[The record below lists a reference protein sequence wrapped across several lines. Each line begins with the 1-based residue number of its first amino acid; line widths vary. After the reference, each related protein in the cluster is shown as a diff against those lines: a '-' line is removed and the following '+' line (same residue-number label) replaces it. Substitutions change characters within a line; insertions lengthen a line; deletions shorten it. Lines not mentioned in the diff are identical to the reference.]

1 MTTSIC
7 VFAKKAVKEQ
17 KIPFEITAYPFY
29 STANIKRLE
38 KAIADL
44 EKGKGTKHDL
54 IEGKDE

>member
-1 MTTSIC
+1 MYLQ
-7 VFAKKAVKEQ
+7 KKAVKEQ